1 MIGPRILR
9 IFSAVISPTAD
20 DICAALPDLTRDAVE
35 SALADL
41 VGLGRL
47 RRDGKAFRLVGAL

>member
-1 MIGPRILR
+1 MIAPRILR
-9 IFSAVISPTAD
+9 IFSAILSPTAD
-20 DICAALPDLTRDAVE
+20 DICAALPDLSRAAVE

-47 RRDGKAFRLVGAL
+47 RRDGKAFRLAGAT